1 MKLKEYLINN
11 YSKKGIELF
20 SIPFFF
26 TKSLEKK
33 ITTTNLHS
41 KTRNNP
47 FHLKIKSTTSNATG
61 VSLIMRIQSQRED
74 RLPQEKWL
82 DLS

>member
-1 MKLKEYLINN
+1 MIYHYDYFVNSLYLI
-11 YSKKGIELF
+11 GDE
-20 SIPFFF
+20 
-26 TKSLEKK
+26 
-33 ITTTNLHS
+33 
-41 KTRNNP
+41 TRNNP